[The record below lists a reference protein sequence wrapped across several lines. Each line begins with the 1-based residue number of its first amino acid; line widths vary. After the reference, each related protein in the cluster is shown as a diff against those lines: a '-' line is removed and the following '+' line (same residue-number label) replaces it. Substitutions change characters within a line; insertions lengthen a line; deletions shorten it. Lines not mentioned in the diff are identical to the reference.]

1 MITPKKLIWQI
12 FPANVLTILLVII
25 TVSWYGVFS
34 LQEFSLQDTE
44 VGLESRAQLIS
55 SKVKDYLRD
64 HRVGDLREYCVQAG
78 RSSGTRITVILPQG
92 KVLADS
98 NEDPDS
104 MENHS
109 RRIEIAEA
117 LAGRV
122 GVSRRFSK
130 TLKENLIYVAI
141 PLSDIMAGGSLENPE
156 KKVEAVLRTSVS
168 VASLDTTLKRIKV
181 QILLG
186 SLAVLLLAGAVTL
199 LISRNVSRPLEQMTK
214 SAELF
219 AGGDFSLRMLPV
231 VKKTASL
238 EVVTLA
244 SSMDRMAELLNEKI
258 EAIITQRNQLETVFS
273 SMVEAVI
280 AIDKEERILSINDAA
295 ADLFGV
301 DRKGATGKIVQQIIR
316 NVQLQQHISRTLAA
330 RESVVDEII
339 LQDESGDR
347 FLHTNVVILGNAA
360 GENIGVLVVMNDVTK
375 IRRLENVRRDF
386 VANVSHELRTPITS
400 IRGYV
405 ETLLDGALDIRE
417 DAVRF
422 LEIVLHQS
430 ERLATIIDDLLA
442 LSKIEEEAKRGA
454 IPLATGPLRPVLE
467 AAAQTCRLQA
477 DQAGITIIID
487 CPEQVMAEM
496 NATLLEQAVVNLVAN
511 AITYSRKG
519 SEVTVEVTVGQA
531 ELAGKVHI
539 VVRDNGI
546 GIAKEHLPRLFE
558 RFYRSDKARSRA
570 HGGSGLGLAIV
581 KHIAEAHDGAVE
593 VKSEEGKGSEFS
605 LIVTG
610 KRVGEAPGSQGCGG
624 DSFSDLAET

>member
-25 TVSWYGVFS
+25 TVSWYGVVS
-34 LQEFSLQDTE
+34 LQEFYLQDTE
-44 VGLESRAQLIS
+44 ADLEARGHLIS
-55 SKVKDYLRD
+55 SKVKEYLRG
-64 HRVGDLREYCVQAG
+64 HKTGDLKEYCIQAG
-78 RSSGTRITVILPQG
+78 RSSGTRITVIDPQG

-98 NEDPDS
+98 NEDPQT

-109 RRIEIAEA
+109 QRAEIAGA
-117 LAGRV
+117 LAGNV
-122 GVSRRFSK
+122 GVSRRFSR
-130 TLKENLIYVAI
+130 TLQENMIYVAI
-141 PLSDIMAGGSLENPE
+141 PLTNIAAEAFQDYHG
-156 KKVEAVLRTSVS
+156 KRVEAVLRTSVS
-168 VASLDTTLKRIKV
+168 VAALDTTLRRIKSRI
-181 QILLG
+181 ILA

-199 LISRNVSRPLEQMTK
+199 LISRNISRPLEQMTK
-214 SAELF
+214 SAERF

-238 EVVTLA
+238 EVATLA
-244 SSMDRMAELLNEKI
+244 AAMDRMAELLDEKI
-258 EAIITQRNQLETVFS
+258 EAIVTQRNQLETVFS

-280 AIDKEERILSINDAA
+280 AIDTEERVISINAA
-295 ADLFGV
+295 AAELFGV
-301 DRKGATGKIVQQIIR
+301 ERKAAPGKIVQQIVR

-339 LQDESGDR
+339 LRGENGDR
-347 FLHTNVVILGNAA
+347 ILHTNVVILGNGA
-360 GENIGVLVVMNDVTK
+360 GENVGVLVVMNDVTK

-454 IPLATGPLRPVLE
+454 IPLAPGLLRPVLE
-467 AAAQTCRLQA
+467 AAVQTCRLQA
-477 DQAGITIIID
+477 DQAGIAVVID
-487 CPEQVMAEM
+487 CPEGIMAAI
-496 NATLLEQAVVNLVAN
+496 NATLLEQAVINLLVN
-511 AITYSRKG
+511 AIAYSRQG
-519 SEVTVEVTVGQA
+519 GEVTVGVAVGQG
-531 ELAGKVHI
+531 EQVDKVRI

-581 KHIAEAHDGAVE
+581 KHIAEAHNGQVE
-593 VKSEEGKGSEFS
+593 VKSAEGKGSEFA
-605 LIVTG
+605 LIISST
-610 KRVGEAPGSQGCGG
+610 
-624 DSFSDLAET
+624 LAD

>member
-25 TVSWYGVFS
+25 TVGWYGVVS
-34 LQEFSLQDTE
+34 LQEFYLLDTE
-44 VGLESRAQLIS
+44 ADLESRAHLIG
-55 SKVKDYLRD
+55 SKVKEYLRD
-64 HRVGDLREYCVQAG
+64 QKSGDLKEYCIQAG
-78 RSSGTRITVILPQG
+78 RSSGTRITIIDPQG

-98 NEDPDS
+98 NEDPRT

-109 RRIEIAEA
+109 QRLEIVGA
-117 LAGRV
+117 LAGTV
-122 GVSRRFSK
+122 GISRRFSK
-130 TLKENLIYVAI
+130 TLQENMIYVAI
-141 PLSDIMAGGSLENPE
+141 PLTNISAGVLQENPG
-156 KKVEAVLRTSVS
+156 KQVEAVLRTSVS
-168 VASLDTTLKRIKV
+168 VAALDTTLLRIKTRI
-181 QILLG
+181 ILA

-199 LISRNVSRPLEQMTK
+199 LISRNISRPLEQMTK
-214 SAELF
+214 SAERF

-231 VKKTASL
+231 VKTTASL
-238 EVVTLA
+238 EVATLA
-244 SSMDRMAELLNEKI
+244 AAMDRMAELLDEKI
-258 EAIITQRNQLETVFS
+258 EAIVTQRNQLETVFS

-280 AIDKEERILSINDAA
+280 AIDTEERVISINAA
-295 ADLFGV
+295 AAELFGV
-301 DRKGATGKIVQQIIR
+301 ERKAAPGKIVQQIVR

-330 RESVVDEII
+330 RESVVDEIV
-339 LQDESGDR
+339 LQGENGDR
-347 FLHTNVVILGNAA
+347 FLQTNVVILGNGA
-360 GENIGVLVVMNDVTK
+360 GENVGVLVVMNDVTK

-454 IPLATGPLRPVLE
+454 IPLAPGPLRPVLD
-467 AAAQTCRLQA
+467 AAVQTCRLQA
-477 DQAGITIIID
+477 DQAGIAVVIN
-487 CPEQVMAEM
+487 CPEEIMAEM
-496 NATLLEQAVVNLVAN
+496 NATLLEQAVINLLVN
-511 AITYSRKG
+511 AITYSRQG
-519 SEVTVEVTVGQA
+519 GEVTVEVAAGQG
-531 ELAGKVHI
+531 EQAGKVRI

-546 GIAKEHLPRLFE
+546 GIAREHLPRLFE

-581 KHIAEAHDGAVE
+581 KHIAEAHEGEVE
-593 VKSEEGKGSEFS
+593 VKSMEGKGSEFTMV
-605 LIVTG
+605 I
-610 KRVGEAPGSQGCGG
+610 GG
-624 DSFSDLAET
+624 TLAG